1 VYLALK
7 EIAGAHGLDALALK
21 CFDLL
26 PVLQNTACF
35 ALAKLSKDGIVA
47 ACEGDIISA
56 LGMLLL
62 WELTGEP
69 SFLANPSMVDV
80 EAGQITLAHCTIPR
94 TMCSEHAVRS
104 HFESG
109 LGVCLPRDAA

>member
-1 VYLALK
+1 MYLALK

-47 ACEGDIISA
+47 ACEGDIIHA
-56 LGMLLL
+56 DRLRNYAQL
-62 WELTGEP
+62 
-69 SFLANPSMVDV
+69 FLSTNP
-80 EAGQITLAHCTIPR
+80 GQMR
-94 TMCSEHAVRS
+94 
-104 HFESG
+104 
-109 LGVCLPRDAA
+109 